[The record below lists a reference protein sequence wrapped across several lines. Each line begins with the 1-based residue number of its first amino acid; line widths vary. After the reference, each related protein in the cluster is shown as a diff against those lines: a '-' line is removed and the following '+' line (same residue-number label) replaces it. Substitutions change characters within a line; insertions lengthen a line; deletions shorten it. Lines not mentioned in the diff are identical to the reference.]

1 MLLFLLFSGRN
12 KMQLN
17 FLKIFLIL
25 YLLPSFL
32 NGQVTSSW
40 PDNINELKTGICLV
54 EYFQP
59 QFEMGEIED
68 KSRIKKKITG
78 ILVNKEGLVITS
90 DVIYPA
96 NLDIVENNL
105 MYISTQPMPE
115 DITVSFEKDNKQK
128 ARFIGKDEELRIA
141 FIEIIESDSLPN
153 PVSFKNKNG
162 FKIGDPLYLIQH
174 LNGRYDFETIITEHN
189 INSIIEKPKKRL
201 LTTSKVSPVSAGGL
215 VVDGNGM
222 AIGVVFRSENYYS
235 HYEYSFDDPSMG
247 FSIFQIVPAG
257 QFIPLFDEPPRL
269 LTQKEGS
276 GKSWLGIQ
284 MQILTKEM
292 AAYWDIKEKYG
303 IIINKVLT
311 GSPAEKAG
319 LKAGDI
325 VLSFGNLQFDS
336 YDKKN
341 LDILRDYIRNLPEG
355 NITARILRNKISREA
370 TIYLE
375 SAPKSRFLAEEYSDE
390 FLGLGVKELTQDYI
404 INSDLKFDTEGVWV
418 SRIEDAGAAS
428 LGGIDVS
435 DLILSINDDEI
446 KNLEDFANTTK
457 NLKKSKKDYIQ
468 VFLKRQGKTRFVFI
482 KTLVNENSE

>member
-1 MLLFLLFSGRN
+1 LL
-12 KMQLN
+12 
-17 FLKIFLIL
+17 
-25 YLLPSFL
+25 
-32 NGQVTSSW
+32 GQGTTTW
-40 PDNINELKTGICLV
+40 PENINNLKSGVCIV

-78 ILVNKEGLVITS
+78 ILVNNEGLVIAS
-90 DVIYPA
+90 DIIYPA

-115 DITVSFEKDNKQK
+115 DITISFTKDIKLK
-128 ARFIGKDEELRIA
+128 ARFIGKDEELRIS
-141 FIEIIESDSLPN
+141 FLKIIESDSLPI
-153 PVSFKNKNG
+153 PVQFNNNNDFKV
-162 FKIGDPLYLIQH
+162 GDPFYLIQH
-174 LNGRYDFETIITEHN
+174 LNGRYDFEIVITEHH

-201 LTTSKVSPVSAGGL
+201 LTTSKVAPISAGGL
-215 VVDGNGM
+215 AVDGNGL

-247 FSIFQIVPAG
+247 FSLFQVVPAI
-257 QFIPLFDEPPRL
+257 QFLPLFNDPPQMV
-269 LTQKEGS
+269 TQKEGS

-292 AAYWDIKEKYG
+292 AAYWDLKGKYG
-303 IIINKVLT
+303 IIINKVLS

-325 VLSFGNLQFDS
+325 ILSFENLPIDS

-355 NITARILRNKISREA
+355 NITAQILRKNKAREA
-370 TIYLE
+370 IIYLE

-390 FLGLGVKELTQDYI
+390 YLGLGVKELTQDYI
-404 INSDLKFDTEGVWV
+404 INNDLKFDADGVWV
-418 SRIEDAGAAS
+418 SRIEDAGSAS
-428 LGGIDVS
+428 LAGIDVS

-446 KNLEDFANTTK
+446 KNLEDFAKSTK
-457 NLKKSKKDYIQ
+457 NVKASKSDYTQ
-468 VFLKRQGKTRFVFI
+468 MFLKRQGKTRFVFI
-482 KTLVNENSE
+482 KTMLDKGDM

>member
-1 MLLFLLFSGRN
+1 MLLN
-12 KMQLN
+12 Y
-17 FLKIFLIL
+17 LKVFIIL
-25 YLLPSFL
+25 YILPSFL
-32 NGQVTSSW
+32 NGQVTSAW
-40 PDNINELKTGICLV
+40 PDNINDVKTGICLV

-90 DVIYPA
+90 DIIYPA
-96 NLDIVENNL
+96 NLDIIESSL

-115 DITVSFEKDNKQK
+115 DITISFIKDKKLK
-128 ARFIGKDEELRIA
+128 ARFIGKDEEMRIA
-141 FIEIIESDSLPN
+141 FLEIIESDSLPN
-153 PVSFKNKNG
+153 PVSFKDQND
-162 FKIGDPLYLIQH
+162 FKIGNPLYLIQH
-174 LNGRYDFETIITEHN
+174 LNGRYDFEVVITAHN
-189 INSIIEKPKKRL
+189 INSIIEKPKRRL
-201 LTTSKVSPVSAGGL
+201 LTTSKVAPLSAGGL
-215 VVDGNGM
+215 AVDGNGS

-247 FSIFQIVPAG
+247 FSLFQIVPAG
-257 QFIPLFDEPPRL
+257 QFLPLFEDPPRL
-269 LTQKEGS
+269 VTQKEGS

-292 AAYWDIKEKYG
+292 AAYWNLKEKHG
-303 IIINKVLT
+303 IIINKVLA

-319 LKAGDI
+319 IKAGDI
-325 VLSFGNLQFDS
+325 LQTFGNLQIDS

-341 LDILRDYIRNLPEG
+341 LDILRDHVRNLPEG
-355 NITARILRNKISREA
+355 NVSARILRNKKTREA

-404 INSDLKFDTEGVWV
+404 INNNLEFDTDGVWV

-428 LGGIDVS
+428 LAGVDVS
-435 DLILSINDDEI
+435 DLILSINDEEI
-446 KNLEDFANTTK
+446 KNLEDFASRTK
-457 NLKKSKKDYIQ
+457 DLKESKIDYIQ

-482 KTLVNENSE
+482 KTMLDNGEL